1 MQDTRLNRAF
11 YIQNSYKT
19 SKLITKEYST
29 SFSLATSLL
38 EKENRQA
45 IYAIYGF
52 VRLADEVVDSF
63 HGYDQPFLLN
73 RLNED
78 LDYALK
84 HGISTNPILVA
95 FADTVKK
102 YDINAEYIKSFMKS
116 MEKDLSKTEYDSVT
130 DLESYI
136 YGSAD
141 VVGLMCLKV
150 FCNEDHQLF
159 EKLKQPAQKLGS
171 AFQKV
176 NFLRDLKDD
185 INNLGR
191 SYFPEISNQ
200 PFNKQTKQ
208 IIEQSIQ
215 KDFDE
220 VWAGL
225 KQLPGRSR
233 LAVAIAI
240 YYYKSL
246 FNKIKKASP
255 ETVLKQRIRV
265 PNFQKLLIILKVIL
279 MYKTKLI

>member
-1 MQDTRLNRAF
+1 MNIEF
-11 YIQNSYKT
+11 FIENSYKI

-38 EKENRQA
+38 EKDKKRA

-52 VRLADEVVDSF
+52 VRLADEIVDSF
-63 HGYDQPFLLN
+63 HGYDKEFLLYK
-73 RLNED
+73 LNED

-84 HGISTNPILVA
+84 NGISANTILTA

-102 YDINAEYIKSFMKS
+102 YNISIEYIQAFMKS
-116 MEKDLSKTEYDSVT
+116 MENDLTKSEYTNVHDI
-130 DLESYI
+130 EKYI

-150 FCNEDHQLF
+150 FCNGENGLF
-159 EKLKQPAQKLGS
+159 DKLKHPAQKMGS

-191 SYFPEISNQ
+191 SYFPEISNNS
-200 PFNKQTKQ
+200 FNLHAKQL
-208 IIEQSIQ
+208 IEESIQ
-215 KDFDE
+215 NDFDE
-220 VWAGL
+220 AWIGL
-225 KQLPGRSR
+225 RQLPGRSK
-233 LAVAIAI
+233 LAVALAF

-246 FNKIKKASP
+246 FLKIKRTPP
-255 ETVLKQRIRV
+255 E
-265 PNFQKLLIILKVIL
+265 IILKKRMRISNLQKYLIIIKVGFL
-279 MYKTKLI
+279 YKSKII